1 MTQNLTKEELKK
13 ATELKYEEFRLR
25 YNYAKECV
33 DEYFKEL
40 CKEELN
46 LAKDIFQVYIDNNS
60 SINKPLDIYASDD
73 KDIAL
78 IKSKRATAIMNKNE
92 VMRDVFEVLDLDIR
106 PFIVNYWLEQVDL
119 LFNNKVF
126 SKNIKQIDCSF
137 GDNAIVV
144 ITSKQEI
151 FIWAGNSIYG
161 DTDNYKLWFENKE
174 NK

>member
-40 CKEELN
+40 CKEELS

-60 SINKPLDIYASDD
+60 SINKPLDIYASDNA
-73 KDIAL
+73 DIAL
-78 IKSKRATAIMNKNE
+78 IKTKRATATMNKNE
-92 VMRDVFEVLDLDIR
+92 VMKDVFEVLDLDIR
-106 PFIVNYWLEQVDL
+106 PFIVNYWLEKINF
-119 LFNNKVF
+119 LFNNK
-126 SKNIKQIDCSF
+126 NLIEQIDCSF

-144 ITSKQEI
+144 TTSTQEI

>member
-40 CKEELN
+40 CKEELS

-60 SINKPLDIYASDD
+60 SINKPLDIYASDNA
-73 KDIAL
+73 DIAL
-78 IKSKRATAIMNKNE
+78 IKTKRATATMNKNE
-92 VMRDVFEVLDLDIR
+92 VMKDVFEVLDLDIR
-106 PFIVNYWLEQVDL
+106 PFIVNYWLEKINF
-119 LFNNKVF
+119 LFNNK
-126 SKNIKQIDCSF
+126 NLIEQIDCSF

-144 ITSKQEI
+144 TTSTQEI

-174 NK
+174 NQ